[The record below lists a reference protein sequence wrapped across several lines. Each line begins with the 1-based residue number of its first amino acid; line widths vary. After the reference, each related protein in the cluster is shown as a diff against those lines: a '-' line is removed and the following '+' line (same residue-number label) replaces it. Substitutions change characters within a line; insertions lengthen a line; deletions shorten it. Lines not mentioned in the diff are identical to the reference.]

1 MTRETILLYG
11 LSSTSDSNMFNNLGS
26 LSVNV
31 SASTGN
37 GRSEFVNAGD
47 ISGSSSLL
55 DGSYKLI
62 NRRGIFAVFMHITL
76 ICYFVF
82 L

>member
-1 MTRETILLYG
+1 
-11 LSSTSDSNMFNNLGS
+11 MFNIKFNLGS

-31 SASTGN
+31 SASSGN
-37 GRSEFVNAGD
+37 GRSEFVNAGN
-47 ISGSSSLL
+47 ISGSTSLR
-55 DGSYKLI
+55 DGSHKLI
-62 NRRGIFAVFMHITL
+62 KRRVIIAIFMHITL